1 VLTGKRYLA
10 ATPIDIVFRR
20 SLVEKHEGPVL
31 SDEDWPFVDLILLER
46 EERRN

>member
-1 VLTGKRYLA
+1 MLFSADLGWRKY
-10 ATPIDIVFRR
+10 
-20 SLVEKHEGPVL
+20 KGPVL